1 MPSEHKPKLLYGER
15 NGDPIGI
22 SDVPSGLECN
32 CVCPECKTPL
42 IAKKGPIKQHHFAH
56 SADAVCSGG
65 VETSLH
71 LLAKD
76 MMVRYQ
82 AIVLPGVNLVDPRI
96 RKQYVFHQQRFR
108 ISSADLET
116 KYGEII
122 PDVLLDI
129 YGNKVAVEIFV
140 THRLDQAKIE
150 LFRRMSL
157 PAIEIDLS
165 WLERDLPEIEIAKHV
180 IEAGKHK
187 RWVSLDY
194 PTTQKL
200 LRPPPLNVKRH
211 VETQISFVAGCPIKK
226 QEWNGQKYSTP
237 EDCKKCDFF
246 LQQPPGRQQIYCSG
260 IKLKPSV

>member
-1 MPSEHKPKLLYGER
+1 MKPKYTPKLIYGER
-15 NGDPIGI
+15 DGQPVSI
-22 SDVPSGLECN
+22 SDVPSGLACN

-42 IAKKGPIKQHHFAH
+42 IARIKDDKRQKHFAH
-56 SADAVCSGG
+56 SADVECSGG

-76 MMVRYQ
+76 MMLRYK

-96 RKQYVFHQQRFR
+96 RKQYLFHQQRFR

-116 KYGEII
+116 KYGDII

-129 YGNKVAVEIFV
+129 YGVKVAVEIFV
-140 THRLDQAKIE
+140 THKLDQTKIE
-150 LFRRMSL
+150 QFRRMSL

-165 WLERDLPEIEIAKHV
+165 WLDRDLPEIEIAKHV
-180 IEAGKHK
+180 IEAGRHK

-194 PTTQKL
+194 PTSQKL

-211 VETQISFVAGCPIKK
+211 VETQISFVAGCSIKK
-226 QEWNGQKYSTP
+226 QKWNGQKYSTP
-237 EDCKKCDFF
+237 EDCQKCEFY
-246 LQQPPGRQQIYCSG
+246 LGQSNGRTLIYCAW
-260 IKLKPSV
+260 V